1 MKLMQENQGIY
12 KILLLLDYSSE
23 FERNL
28 LRGIVKYSNDF
39 GPWLFYRLPPS
50 YKAAFGDQ
58 AIVDYARKWK
68 ADAIVGR
75 WDNDI
80 VDLQKELDIPVII
93 QNYRHRRTTC
103 ANLTGDYSSAG
114 HIAAQFFI
122 RKGYR
127 HFAFFGL
134 KSVVWSE
141 ERKIAYKE
149 DIDNA
154 GGTFACFEY
163 EKKDDTMRTRLS
175 AWLMNLPKP
184 VALFCCDDENALYVS
199 ETCMMHKM
207 NIPKQIALLGV
218 DNDELMC
225 NISCP
230 PISSIEQS
238 VEAGGYAIGELIHE
252 MLVSRKFIK
261 KDIVISPT
269 RVVARKSTDENVI
282 EDKYVSEVV
291 CRIENEY
298 ASPLTVNDLLSNIPL
313 SRRSFEIKFRRAT
326 NTSIYKYILYCRCR
340 HLADKL
346 LTTRSQII
354 DLSMEVGFDDYNNVS
369 RIFKKIYGCTP
380 SEYRSKRKRIIL

>member
-1 MKLMQENQGIY
+1 
-12 KILLLLDYSSE
+12 
-23 FERNL
+23 
-28 LRGIVKYSNDF
+28 
-39 GPWLFYRLPPS
+39 
-50 YKAAFGDQ
+50 
-58 AIVDYARKWK
+58 
-68 ADAIVGR
+68 
-75 WDNDI
+75 
-80 VDLQKELDIPVII
+80 
-93 QNYRHRRTTC
+93 
-103 ANLTGDYSSAG
+103 
-114 HIAAQFFI
+114 
-122 RKGYR
+122 
-127 HFAFFGL
+127 
-134 KSVVWSE
+134 
-141 ERKIAYKE
+141 
-149 DIDNA
+149 
-154 GGTFACFEY
+154 
-163 EKKDDTMRTRLS
+163 
-175 AWLMNLPKP
+175 MNLPKP

-199 ETCMMHKM
+199 ETCMMHNM

-380 SEYRSKRKRIIL
+380 SEYRSRRKRIIL